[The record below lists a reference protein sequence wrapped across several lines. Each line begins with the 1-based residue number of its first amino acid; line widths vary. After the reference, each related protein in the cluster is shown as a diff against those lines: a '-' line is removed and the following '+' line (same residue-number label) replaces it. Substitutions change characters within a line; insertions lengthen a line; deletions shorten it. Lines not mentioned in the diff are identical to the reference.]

1 MFASQWCPS
10 CLPQDTVTGFL
21 LAGIGHR
28 TPDSSNFLI
37 VKSDT
42 RLEQV
47 EEAFKDLSTREDV
60 GIILINQHIANDIR
74 HVLKD
79 YNATIPTV
87 LEIPSK
93 EHPYDPEQ
101 DYIMQRVNMFLG
113 GGGI

>member
-1 MFASQWCPS
+1 M
-10 CLPQDTVTGFL
+10 
-21 LAGIGHR
+21 
-28 TPDSSNFLI
+28 

-42 RLEQV
+42 KLDQV
-47 EEAFKDLSTREDV
+47 EEAFLNFSTRDDI

-113 GGGI
+113 VAP